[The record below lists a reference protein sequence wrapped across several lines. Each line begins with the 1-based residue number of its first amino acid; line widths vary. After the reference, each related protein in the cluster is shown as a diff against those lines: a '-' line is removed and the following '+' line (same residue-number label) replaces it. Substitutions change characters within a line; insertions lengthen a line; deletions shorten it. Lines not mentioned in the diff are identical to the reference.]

1 MMKVT
6 IPNISLTALL
16 SMTETQVKAR
26 CPPFRCFDN
35 IVVGAIIFKSFAAGN
50 NKLLL
55 LKRAAHDPAFPNMFA
70 IPGGHVE
77 DSDKDILRALKREV
91 LEETALV
98 VRAVKDQI
106 EPLAWTTE
114 RTTQGK
120 DNNAETG
127 PRSVQLMFVCDVEGD
142 VFKVDPKEHS
152 VGVWADEAEAEKL
165 EMSEGMRKLVKNA
178 FEWKK
183 AIMKK
188 DLYL

>member
-1 MMKVT
+1 MMKVI
-6 IPNISLTALL
+6 IPNMSLTALL

-26 CPPFRCFDN
+26 CLSFRCFDN
-35 IVVGAIIFKSFAAGN
+35 IVVGAIIFKPFAAGN
-50 NKLLL
+50 KKLLL
-55 LKRAAHDPAFPNMFA
+55 LKRAAHDPAFSNMFA

-77 DSDKDILRALKREV
+77 DSDRDILRALKREV

-98 VRAVKDQI
+98 VQAVKGRI

-142 VFKVDPKEHS
+142 VFRVDPKEHS

-165 EMSEGMRKLVKNA
+165 EMSLGMREVVKNA

-188 DLYL
+188 DLYI